1 MINAYLIM
9 PVNCCNICDINIPS
23 LILITC
29 LFTFLSEPEL
39 EKNMST
45 IGELSK
51 RLLSRWPNV
60 EPILS
65 QQFLQRGIN
74 ILVEISESRSA
85 SVVDQDHDEDSGSK
99 GMTNS
104 SADHKAKSMAL
115 EADSEN
121 SQGTENKGEGEQ
133 VQEKED

>member
-1 MINAYLIM
+1 L
-9 PVNCCNICDINIPS
+9 
-23 LILITC
+23 
-29 LFTFLSEPEL
+29 LFHLFSEPGL
-39 EKNMST
+39 ERNMAA

-65 QQFLQRGIN
+65 QQFSQQGTN
-74 ILVEISESRSA
+74 ILVETSETRST
-85 SVVDQDHDEDSGSK
+85 SVDQDHDEDSGSK